1 MAEFLALRIIT
12 GKLTLDQVPMVIK
25 PQVEEILRNK
35 GYTESEE

>member
-12 GKLTLDQVPMVIK
+12 GKLTLDEIPVVIK

-35 GYTESEE
+35 GYLEREE